1 MHRIERV
8 TRMKRF
14 VSLSLYLILL
24 GTGLFISAIPV
35 NVWAHSGHKHD
46 ELKVKLPKV
55 VAQVNG
61 VDISGD
67 AISRELKKAAKQYK
81 KRGMPLNTDQEKAAA
96 KQLIED
102 EIGRTL
108 LVLKAKDSGINIT
121 KNMLEKRIQEV
132 QAKFKSEAVFAHKLA
147 DRGMT
152 LDQYKKELETD
163 LYMDQIIKKEIE
175 PKIQIPENE
184 SRDYYEKNKNK
195 FTRQEQVKASI
206 ILLKFNP
213 SEGKAGEQ
221 KTLKKFNSI
230 LDQARSGTDFSA
242 LARKFSQDSLASLG
256 GDLGY
261 FTRKQM
267 LPAFSDRAFKLKV
280 GEVSDIF
287 RTGHGFHILKVTDK
301 KLAGTSPFETEKAK
315 IKTFLIQKKVSQ
327 ATRDYIEILKKQAKI
342 KTYF

>member
-1 MHRIERV
+1 MA
-8 TRMKRF
+8 RF
-14 VSLSLYLILL
+14 VSLSSCLILL
-24 GTGLFISAIPV
+24 GLFVSANPAK
-35 NVWAHSGHKHD
+35 VWAHSGHKHD
-46 ELKVKLPKV
+46 ALKIKLPKV

-67 AISRELKKAAKQYK
+67 TISRELKKAVQQYK
-81 KRGMPLNTDQEKAAA
+81 KRGMPLNASQEKSAA
-96 KQLIED
+96 KKLIDD

-121 KNMLEKRIQEV
+121 KDMLEKRLKEV
-132 QAKFKSEAVFAHKLA
+132 QAKFRSDAVFEHKLA

-152 LDQYKKELETD
+152 LDQYRAELETD

-175 PKIQIPENE
+175 PKIKIPENE
-184 SRDYYEKNKNK
+184 TRDYYEKNKNK
-195 FTRQEQVKASI
+195 FESQEKVRASI

-213 SEGKAGEQ
+213 KEGKAGEQ
-221 KTLKKFNSI
+221 KALKKFESI
-230 LDQARSGTDFSA
+230 LDQVRNGADFSA
-242 LARKFSQDSLASLG
+242 MAKKFSQDSLASKG
-256 GDLGY
+256 GDLGF

-267 LPAFSDRAFKLKV
+267 LPAFSQRAFKMKA

-301 KLAGTSPFETEKAK
+301 KPAEASPFEAEKEK
-315 IKTFLIQKKVSQ
+315 IKNFLIQKKVSQ
-327 ATRDYIEILKKQAKI
+327 ATRDYIEVLKKQAKI